1 MSITVSVQTI
11 LASVQS
17 LVTGIKQLNAATRH
31 LQNLPT
37 PQHRFVI
44 VMQVNHRASPILSI
58 FMTPSLSHLS
68 FK

>member
-17 LVTGIKQLNAATRH
+17 LVTGIKQVNDEIRH
-31 LQNLPT
+31 LQKLRT
-37 PQHRFVI
+37 PQDRFVI